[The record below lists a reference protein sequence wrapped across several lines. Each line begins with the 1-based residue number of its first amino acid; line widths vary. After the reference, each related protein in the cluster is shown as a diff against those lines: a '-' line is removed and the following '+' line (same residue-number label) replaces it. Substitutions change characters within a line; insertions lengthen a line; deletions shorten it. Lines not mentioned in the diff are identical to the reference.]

1 MATRRRFLEGAGV
14 SVLGA
19 LTGGACRP
27 GGLLDPP
34 RLGPGSGPFA
44 TPTEPGVDLVE
55 HVLNRCTFGIRP
67 GDREGLLSL
76 GDSVGEAVSAWR
88 KRQLSPEALDDRGL
102 EHRLRA
108 FESVFQGV
116 GDTYEYRRR
125 VLLEDLTR
133 ATLLRAVFSKRQLH
147 EVMVELWTDHFNID
161 MSKGECAWLKVA
173 DDRDVIRR
181 HALGRFPDLLRASA
195 LSPAMLWYLD
205 GRMNGKASDHER
217 PNENYARELLELHTL
232 GIDGGYTQRDVMEV
246 ARALTGW
253 TVRPKSGFGKGRVE
267 FRPERHDDGE
277 KTVLGHTLPAGLGE
291 EDLDRVL
298 AIVCSH
304 PATASHIA
312 TKLCRRFIADPP
324 PAGAV
329 RAAAEV
335 FGFSGGDIPATLRVV
350 LSRPEFLA
358 ESTEL
363 RPLRTSKLKRPFHY
377 VVSALRATDA
387 ETDVGPEVVRALVAM
402 GHPPFQYPTPDGY
415 PSDPEAW
422 RGSLLWRFRLAGGLL
437 AGEAMGTR
445 VDVLGLL
452 QRAGG
457 LPALAAHFLGRLPN
471 RNEEAALE
479 TASVRDRG
487 GAAAAIALLL
497 ASPAFQRY

>member
-1 MATRRRFLEGAGV
+1 MTTRRRFLEGAGV
-14 SVLGA
+14 SVLGVLA
-19 LTGGACRP
+19 GTACRP
-27 GGLLDPP
+27 GGLLDPQ

-44 TPTEPGVDLVE
+44 TPTEPDVDLLG
-55 HVLNRCTFGIRP
+55 HVLNRCTFGVRP
-67 GDREGLLSL
+67 GDRDGLLSL
-76 GDSVGEAVSAWR
+76 GSPAHDAVAAWLE
-88 KRQLSPEALDDRGL
+88 RQLSPKSLDDRAV
-102 EHRLRA
+102 EHRLRG

-116 GDTYEYRRR
+116 GDAYEYRRQ

-133 ATLLRAVFSKRQLH
+133 ATLLRAVFSERQLY

-181 HALGRFPDLLRASA
+181 HALGHFPDLLRASA

-205 GRMNGKASDHER
+205 GRMNGRASADER
-217 PNENYARELLELHTL
+217 SNENYARELLELHTL
-232 GIDGGYTQRDVMEV
+232 GVDGGYTQRDVMEV

-277 KTVLGHTLPAGLGE
+277 KTVLGHTLPGGLGE
-291 EDLDRVL
+291 KDLDRVL
-298 AIVCSH
+298 AIVCAH

-312 TKLCRRFIADPP
+312 TKLCRRFVADPP

-329 RAAAEV
+329 RAAAEA
-335 FGFSGGDIPATLRVV
+335 FGSSGGDIPATLRAVF
-350 LSRPEFLA
+350 SRPEFLA
-358 ESTEL
+358 ETAEL
-363 RPLRTSKLKRPFHY
+363 RPFRAAKLKRPFHW

-402 GHPPFQYPTPDGY
+402 GHAPFQYPTPDGY

-422 RGSLLWRFRLAGGLL
+422 RGSLLWRFRLAAGLL
-437 AGEAMGTR
+437 AGDAKGTR
-445 VDVLGLL
+445 VDVSRLL
-452 QRAGG
+452 RRAGG
-457 LPALAAHFLGRLPN
+457 PTHVAAHLLGRLPDP
-471 RNEEAALE
+471 NEEAAL
-479 TASVRDRG
+479 AAARANG
-487 GAAAAIALLL
+487 GAPAGVALLL